1 MTKLMENN
9 TKLISGYFIRH
20 VLKQNLQL
28 ITNWLLS
35 TYYYLYNI
43 KRPTI
48 IIVYS
53 ILVTTDVSQNNRYNK

>member
-1 MTKLMENN
+1 MVITLGHE
-9 TKLISGYFIRH
+9 LI
-20 VLKQNLQL
+20 QNLQL
-28 ITNWLLS
+28 IINWLLS

-48 IIVYS
+48 IIVYF